1 MKQQEIEMII
11 LKKEITVYSTKLG
24 IDVDL
29 ADKLVDCNHDEL
41 VEIRDRLRDV
51 IRTLGGAK
59 S

>member
-11 LKKEITVYSTKLG
+11 LAKEIAVYSTKLG

-29 ADKLVDCNHDEL
+29 ADKLVGCTHDEL